1 MTEFTSMLPNIVE
14 FLSVSFVAL
23 GVLNIVKRNYSHSQY
38 KAGLTR

>member
-1 MTEFTSMLPNIVE
+1 MTELTHMLPKLIE
-14 FLSVSFVAL
+14 FFAVSFVAL